1 MQTAMLIMF
10 WLSWSLFAYH
20 IFGYG
25 LLLYLVN
32 RLFPRSPGKPVT
44 QVELPIITVLC
55 PAYNEEKFIEDKLKS
70 FLALDYPAEKINM
83 IVISD
88 DSTDATNQI
97 VEKYTDK
104 NISLVIQKPRAG
116 KQSAHN
122 LVLPMLDCDY
132 VLSTD
137 ANSIFEPEAVKFLVH
152 KMLSDDRLGLVSG
165 ELRLRKK
172 DGKSS
177 GESLYWRYESF
188 LKEMDYRCKSLIG
201 ANGSLYL
208 IKREFFGIIE
218 PQSLDDFE
226 RTLQVMKQGYLA
238 AYEPQAKVSEEETEK
253 ASQEISRKIRII
265 SREWF
270 AMRRNLKLL
279 NPFRFPAI
287 SFMLYSHKLLRW
299 LFFVFVLTGLISSA
313 FLTHIWFYRWVFTAQ
328 IVVYLMG
335 TLGLI
340 AQSKNRHLPF
350 TGLPG
355 YFMAMLWSSAVAFK
369 NFLVNKHYGMWKP
382 IR

>member
-1 MQTAMLIMF
+1 MLIMF

-25 LLLYLVN
+25 LLLFILN
-32 RLFPRSPGKPVT
+32 KLIPRRPGKPVT
-44 QVELPIITVLC
+44 QAEFPKITVLC
-55 PAYNEEKFIEDKLKS
+55 PAYNEEKFIEDKLRS
-70 FLALDYPAEKINM
+70 FLELDYPVDLINM
-83 IVISD
+83 VVISD

-97 VEKYTDK
+97 VEKYTDR

-137 ANSIFEPEAVKFLVH
+137 ANSIFDPAAVRLLVQ
-152 KMLSDDRLGLVSG
+152 KMQSDDRLGLVSG
-165 ELRLRKK
+165 ELRLLNK

-177 GESLYWRYESF
+177 GEGLYWRYESF
-188 LKEMDYRCKSLIG
+188 LKEMDYRWKSLIG

-208 IKREFFGIIE
+208 IKRELFGLID

-238 AYEPQAKVSEEETEK
+238 AYEPQARVSEEETVK

-265 SREWF
+265 SREWY
-270 AMRRNLKLL
+270 AMHRNLELL
-279 NPFRFPAI
+279 NPIRFPAI
-287 SFMLYSHKLLRW
+287 SFMLISHKLLRW
-299 LFFVFVLTGLISSA
+299 LFFVFVLTGLISAA
-313 FLTHIWFYRWVFTAQ
+313 FLTHIWFYRWVFYAQ
-328 IVVYLMG
+328 IVVYLLG

-340 AQSKNRHLPF
+340 AQSKDKRVPF

-355 YFMAMLWSSAVAFK
+355 YFIAMLWSSAVAFK